1 MFLGSAYFL
10 RKEKENS
17 SGSEESLPSILGSL
31 DLCFQL
37 MQFNLK
43 QMVSNHFGRK
53 LLIALQKSGSWRD
66 GDGRR
71 ASVQPQVSES

>member
-1 MFLGSAYFL
+1 
-10 RKEKENS
+10 
-17 SGSEESLPSILGSL
+17 
-31 DLCFQL
+31 

-66 GDGRR
+66 GVDRR
-71 ASVQPQVSES
+71 ASVQPQANKS